1 MRKFKNKLI
10 NLNKTNFKGNEAG
23 LEFENSYLKTPEYD
37 FDKVDFGSE
46 DKKATSPTKFFVT
59 TAALAIA
66 AFAATKRTSFGI
78 IKKLEGKFP
87 LFNSMDNLGAK
98 LNKALN
104 KLKSKFPKTEVKNTK
119 NFFKNI
125 GRNLIEWFQTVGK
138 KGLAKEEIAQY
149 AKCKVGNLYA
159 KNLIRKTIANT
170 LGAGSAALVVASRHK
185 DKDGNGIPDKAEKA
199 LSTAKEIVE
208 AIPTVAA
215 AVNLA

>member
-1 MRKFKNKLI
+1 MEISAI
-10 NLNKTNFKGNEAG
+10 NLNKTNFKGNEAD
-23 LEFENSYLKTPEYD
+23 LELENNYWKTPEYD

-104 KLKSKFPKTEVKNTK
+104 KLKNKFPKTEGKNAK
-119 NFFKNI
+119 NFCQNI
-125 GRNLIEWFQTVGK
+125 MYNMVDWLKKLGK
-138 KGLAKEEIAQY
+138 KGVSAEEIAQY
-149 AKCKVGNLYA
+149 SNFKVGNLYG
-159 KNLIRKTIANT
+159 KNLIRKTVANT
-170 LGAGSAALVVASRHK
+170 LGAGSAALVIASRHQ
-185 DKDGNGIPDKAEKA
+185 DGDGNGIPDKAEKA

>member
-1 MRKFKNKLI
+1 MEISAI
-10 NLNKTNFKGNEAG
+10 NLNKTNFKGNEAD

-104 KLKSKFPKTEVKNTK
+104 KLKNKFPKTEGKNAK
-119 NFFKNI
+119 NFCQNI
-125 GRNLIEWFQTVGK
+125 VHNMVDWLKKLGK
-138 KGLAKEEIAQY
+138 KGVSAEEIAQY
-149 AKCKVGNLYA
+149 SNFKVGNLYG
-159 KNLIRKTIANT
+159 KNLIRKTVANT
-170 LGAGSAALVVASRHK
+170 LGAGSATLVIASRHK
-185 DKDGNGIPDKAEKA
+185 DGDGNGIPDKAEKA